1 MVKLSVAYS
10 KYDMNKMIEYSLR
23 DKIIDKIES
32 AIIVHVTKE
41 EPYAAH
47 VHSFASR
54 LCSMKSKA
62 NPEDDDDYTKPIE
75 SAVHCLK
82 LFFDVNIL
90 CSELK

>member
-1 MVKLSVAYS
+1 VANS

-23 DKIIDKIES
+23 DKIIDQQDS

-47 VHSFASR
+47 VHSFSSR
-54 LCSMKSKA
+54 LCYMKSKSIT
-62 NPEDDDDYTKPIE
+62 EDDDDDTKPIE

-82 LFFDVNIL
+82 LFCRCEHFMF
-90 CSELK
+90 